1 MWPRHRSQYL
11 TLTMLLTVG
20 NSGWSF
26 TNLVVRS
33 QCGKM
38 FQFRSPRRSSGP
50 AAVAEFRE
58 LSARLFTSTRDRFLR
73 RTWKLS
79 KFPNYYECP
88 YTSCAWAQNFWPS
101 TMSPSLGRFSN
112 FYVPILLLTYSCILF
127 RFFTPW
133 NLNESFLESAPS
145 PPRTRALQN
154 AITLLIDIGALDKD
168 ENLTD
173 LGHQLVD
180 LPIEPRLGKTVL
192 ASVVLKCLD
201 PILTIV
207 CSLSYRDPFI
217 FPMSER
223 EKRNLKE
230 LKRGHFSLDADS
242 DHITLVKAFRE
253 WEDAVRSGSRR
264 RNGQPQPADY
274 LSFDTMTY
282 IRNLREQ
289 LLGQLRAGGF
299 VKFSKSNSNNHGRR
313 NSLPNAHG
321 TIRDCNVNSHKWSVV
336 KAAMLCGAYPNIARI
351 DEDTKQGLKVITDSS
366 KTYMMDYQSVC
377 SKAAKARHSKYH
389 WFIFEEISQQ
399 LRGQLPML
407 KMVTP
412 MTTLAVAIFAGSNNQ
427 VEIVNQTQVDA
438 SDSEYDEIRSDLGK
452 SLKFI
457 LFRWNFAQILNFKKP
472 NRIWN
477 GTRWKLRYSITV
489 CGP

>member
-1 MWPRHRSQYL
+1 
-11 TLTMLLTVG
+11 
-20 NSGWSF
+20 
-26 TNLVVRS
+26 
-33 QCGKM
+33 
-38 FQFRSPRRSSGP
+38 
-50 AAVAEFRE
+50 
-58 LSARLFTSTRDRFLR
+58 
-73 RTWKLS
+73 
-79 KFPNYYECP
+79 
-88 YTSCAWAQNFWPS
+88 
-101 TMSPSLGRFSN
+101 
-112 FYVPILLLTYSCILF
+112 
-127 RFFTPW
+127 
-133 NLNESFLESAPS
+133 
-145 PPRTRALQN
+145 
-154 AITLLIDIGALDKD
+154 
-168 ENLTD
+168 
-173 LGHQLVD
+173 
-180 LPIEPRLGKTVL
+180 
-192 ASVVLKCLD
+192 
-201 PILTIV
+201 
-207 CSLSYRDPFI
+207 
-217 FPMSER
+217 MSER

-253 WEDAVRSGSRR
+253 WEDAKSGSRR

-299 VKFSKSNSNNHGRR
+299 VKFSKPTSNNHGRR

-427 VEIVNQTQVDA
+427 VEIVNQSQVDA

-452 SLKFI
+452 SLK
-457 LFRWNFAQILNFKKP
+457 LVN
-472 NRIWN
+472 
-477 GTRWKLRYSITV
+477 
-489 CGP
+489 